1 MVSVAAIF
9 FVLGFLRLLLAASP
23 EGKDTRSSLS
33 IFKRGIYLKGVNTA
47 YSKGAL
53 TFSEAYLKLFSLAKG
68 SGVRV
73 PISIGISQGLVKYPT
88 KVGTLTSHAKLTTS
102 VFSL

>member
-53 TFSEAYLKLFSLAKG
+53 TFSE
-68 SGVRV
+68 
-73 PISIGISQGLVKYPT
+73 
-88 KVGTLTSHAKLTTS
+88 LTSNSFYSQKAQAPDYQL
-102 VFSL
+102 